1 MKYLILGPAGIGFFT
16 MLGAFSE
23 MENRLDEL
31 KEISGSSAGA
41 LLGFMFLSGK
51 TSKEI
56 LDTAISINMK
66 SLTTFNLKTFL
77 SNYGFV
83 DNKPIKEILYNIS
96 SLTFIEFFKLSN
108 IKFHVAAYC
117 LNKSSTEYFSVDSH
131 PNMIVADAICMSIS
145 IPIYFQGCVYNDLI
159 YVDGSMSEDLPA
171 LPFISKN
178 QDDIYTLEL
187 ISVSQVTQITN
198 YKDFIKTLIV
208 HLFTKR
214 HEYPLKN
221 KTILHLPENVSVIDF
236 SLSNDKL
243 IQMFMSGFNQAR
255 IHSGFT
261 K

>member
-108 IKFHVAAYC
+108 I
-117 LNKSSTEYFSVDSH
+117 NSH

-187 ISVSQVTQITN
+187 ITVSQVTQITN

-236 SLSNDKL
+236 SMSNDKL